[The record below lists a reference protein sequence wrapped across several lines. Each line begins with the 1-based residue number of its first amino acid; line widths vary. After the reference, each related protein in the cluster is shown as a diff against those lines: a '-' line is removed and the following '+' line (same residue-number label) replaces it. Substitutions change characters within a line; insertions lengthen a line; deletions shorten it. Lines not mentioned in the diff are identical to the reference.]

1 VLRFNRPNKGT
12 KGGGE
17 VVSKNLLRSRIAQ
30 NALTQKQLAELIG
43 ISPNSFS
50 SKINGKKP
58 FNTDEI
64 DKICAVL
71 HISNNIEKAKIF
83 L

>member
-1 VLRFNRPNKGT
+1 M
-12 KGGGE
+12 
-17 VVSKNLLRSRIAQ
+17 VSKNLLRSRIAQ

-50 SKINGKKP
+50 SKINGQKP

>member
-1 VLRFNRPNKGT
+1 M
-12 KGGGE
+12 
-17 VVSKNLLRSRIAQ
+17 VSKNLLRSRIAKKD
-30 NALTQKQLAELIG
+30 LTQKELAELIG
-43 ISPNSFS
+43 ISQNSFS

-64 DKICAVL
+64 DKICVVL
-71 HISNNIEKAKIF
+71 NISDNTEKAEIF